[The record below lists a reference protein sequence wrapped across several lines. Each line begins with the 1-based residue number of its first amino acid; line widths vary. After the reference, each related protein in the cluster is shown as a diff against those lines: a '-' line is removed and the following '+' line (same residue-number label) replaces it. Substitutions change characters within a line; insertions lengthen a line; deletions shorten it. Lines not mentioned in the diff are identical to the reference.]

1 MNETKTTTFSN
12 GLIWFG
18 AGMSIAEIL
27 TGTLIAPLGFQ
38 KGTLAIILG
47 HAIGCVLLYFA
58 GLIGAQTGRSAMET
72 VKISFGG
79 KGSLIFSSLNV
90 LQLVGWT
97 AVMIVSGATAANSI
111 IQLGEEWVWNIIIGG
126 LIILW
131 VVIGI
136 KNLNRVNL
144 IAMSALFILSIVLS
158 SIIFKGNAIWEI
170 QGTISFGGAVELSA
184 AMPLSWLP
192 LISDYTRAAKNPKTA
207 TLVSTTVYFIVSC
220 WMYTI
225 GMGASILTGE
235 CDIAKIMM
243 SAGLG
248 AAGLIIVV
256 FSTVTTTFL
265 DAYSAGV
272 SAESISSRF
281 KEKSSAVV
289 ICIIGTILA
298 IFTPITE
305 YEDFL
310 YLIGSVFA
318 PMISVLIV
326 TFFILKKDYSKKNCS
341 YLNLIVWMIGFIIY
355 RIFMQIDTV
364 VGNTLPVMVITAL
377 LCVVVNKVLGGKQN
391 A

>member
-1 MNETKTTTFSN
+1 MNDIKTTTFSN

-38 KGTLAIILG
+38 RGIMAIILG
-47 HAIGCVLLYFA
+47 HVIGCALLYFA
-58 GLIGAQTGRSAMET
+58 GIIGAQTGKSAMET

-79 KGSLIFSSLNV
+79 KGSLVFSSLNV

-97 AVMIVSGATAANSI
+97 AVMIVSGAAAANSI
-111 IQLGEEWVWNIIIGG
+111 IKLGGEWIWCMIIAA

-131 VVIGI
+131 IAIGM
-136 KNLNRVNL
+136 KNLNKINVF
-144 IAMSALFILSIVLS
+144 AMSALFILTIILS
-158 SIIFKGNAIWEI
+158 SIIFKENTMEKVEGVM
-170 QGTISFGGAVELSA
+170 SFGGAVELSA

-192 LISDYTRAAKNPKTA
+192 LISDYTRIAKNPKSA
-207 TLVSTTVYFIVSC
+207 TLVSTMVYFIVSC
-220 WMYTI
+220 WMYVI
-225 GMGASILTGE
+225 GMGAAILTGE

-272 SAESISSRF
+272 STESISGKF
-281 KEKSSAVV
+281 KEKPIAISVCV
-289 ICIIGTILA
+289 LGTILA

-305 YEDFL
+305 YEGFL

-318 PMISVLIV
+318 PMIAVLIT
-326 TFFILKKDYSKKNCS
+326 TFFILKVDYSNKNCN
-341 YLNLIVWMIGFIIY
+341 YLNLLVWIIGFVIY
-355 RIFMQIDTV
+355 RMFMQMDTV
-364 VGNTLPVMVITAL
+364 IGNTLPVMVITAL
-377 LCVVVNKVLGGKQN
+377 LCVIVNKFFGGKEN

>member
-1 MNETKTTTFSN
+1 MNDIKTTTFSN

-38 KGTLAIILG
+38 RGTLAIILG
-47 HAIGCVLLYFA
+47 HVIGCVLLYFA
-58 GLIGAQTGRSAMET
+58 GLIGAQTGKSAMET
-72 VKISFGG
+72 VRISFGV

-97 AVMIVSGATAANSI
+97 AVMIVSGAVAANSI
-111 IQLGEEWVWNIIIGG
+111 INLDGEWIWSIIIGA

-131 VVIGI
+131 IVVGI
-136 KNLNRVNL
+136 KNLNKINVF
-144 IAMSALFILSIVLS
+144 AMSALFILTIILS
-158 SIIFKGNAIWEI
+158 SIIFKGNAMEEVE
-170 QGTISFGGAVELSA
+170 GVMTFGGAVELSA

-192 LISDYTRAAKNPKTA
+192 LISDYTRTAKNPKTA
-207 TLVSTTVYFIVSC
+207 TLVSTMVYFIVSC
-220 WMYTI
+220 WMYI
-225 GMGASILTGE
+225 MGMGASILTGE

-272 SAESISSRF
+272 STESISGKF
-281 KEKSSAVV
+281 KEKPIAIGV
-289 ICIIGTILA
+289 CIVGTILA

-305 YEDFL
+305 YEGFL

-326 TFFILKKDYSKKNCS
+326 SFFILKTDYSKKNCN
-341 YLNLIVWMIGFIIY
+341 YLNLLVWIIGFILY
-355 RIFMQIDTV
+355 RMFMQLDTV
-364 VGNTLPVMVITAL
+364 IGNTLPVMVITAL
-377 LCVVVNKVLGGKQN
+377 LCVIVNKFLGGNEN